1 MTKKIN
7 FAEVYKEQKAEGV
20 DIKNHMNNLITQEEP
35 AVKAVERRTKR
46 VQLVMTPKLY
56 EQVKKEAGII
66 GVSFNELVNQLCIN
80 FLQKK

>member
-1 MTKKIN
+1 MTKRIN

-46 VQLVMTPKLY
+46 VQLVMTPMLY
-56 EQVKKEAGII
+56 EQVKREAHNVGI
-66 GVSFNELVNQLCIN
+66 SFNEFVNQLCTN
-80 FLQKK
+80 YLQKK